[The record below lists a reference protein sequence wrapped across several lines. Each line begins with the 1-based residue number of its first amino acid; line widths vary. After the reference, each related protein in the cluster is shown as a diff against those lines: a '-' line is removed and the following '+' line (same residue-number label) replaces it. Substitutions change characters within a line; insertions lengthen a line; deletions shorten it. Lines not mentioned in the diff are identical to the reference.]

1 MLAGSQYRQQIEA
14 DIKPFEGILLGIFFM
29 TSGANLDPVL
39 CLQEWPTLLSGIL
52 AVLGAKLGLIFVL
65 GAFGFGLTRAEAI
78 RIALLLAGGGEFAF
92 VVFKL
97 AEELELLEPKLSSLL
112 TAAVI
117 ISMSLTPL
125 LGEAAQYV
133 SEAVERI
140 DSKSTA
146 NVRADELFD
155 VIDADGNGSIEKEE
169 LLSYLLGGGTAIGA
183 TRQNEAF
190 DRLFTMLDLDG
201 DGVISRQELRAGF
214 TELICGEMREVALQD
229 ATGVGGGAPA
239 ADDALATEP
248 DAVVVCG
255 YGEMGQLACD
265 VLADA
270 EGVGGGAGA
279 GELRD
284 QVALPTG
291 AWGTRFIA
299 VDRNPSRVS
308 IGLAKQ
314 VRVVYGDGASVELL
328 RAAGVIRPRAIMVTF
343 ASDKRC
349 LETTR
354 RLREAFSDTP
364 IFVRARTA
372 VDAEQLLQAGAT
384 EVVIEAVESVVRFA
398 SLVSAYAAGVETA
411 NSLTRVRSSS
421 SRPGGKQ
428 QGDLPPYPE
437 EQLDRLAAE
446 CGITRSQIC
455 RLYDGFVLLE
465 SNEDGEV
472 ELTSIRDMLSSVGVA
487 SVDNDETVAAWM
499 AEADQDGSNALSFFE
514 YVRVDSQRPARAAP
528 SQRPARSAPPKMMLH
543 NVTEVSLLDRPAQQ
557 SGGGAVAV
565 QAVAASSPARRA
577 AQALIDPLVQA
588 FDKSGLDRG
597 DFRWEFLVPWL
608 AEGGELTRMEETIVG
623 GTFIVAA
630 LALQVPRACRSPG
643 SVLCSLSPQQTS
655 L

>member
-328 RAAGVIRPRAIMVTF
+328 RAAGVIRPRHHG
-343 ASDKRC
+343 D
-349 LETTR
+349 
-354 RLREAFSDTP
+354 LRQRQAMPRDHAATARSFLRHADL
-364 IFVRARTA
+364 RARTHCSRC
-372 VDAEQLLQAGAT
+372 GAASASRCDRGGHRGGRIGGALRLIS
-384 EVVIEAVESVVRFA
+384 ERIRRRSGDGKLSHPRAVVILKAWREAARRPA
-398 SLVSAYAAGVETA
+398 SL
-411 NSLTRVRSSS
+411 
-421 SRPGGKQ
+421 
-428 QGDLPPYPE
+428 
-437 EQLDRLAAE
+437 
-446 CGITRSQIC
+446 
-455 RLYDGFVLLE
+455 
-465 SNEDGEV
+465 
-472 ELTSIRDMLSSVGVA
+472 
-487 SVDNDETVAAWM
+487 
-499 AEADQDGSNALSFFE
+499 
-514 YVRVDSQRPARAAP
+514 
-528 SQRPARSAPPKMMLH
+528 
-543 NVTEVSLLDRPAQQ
+543 
-557 SGGGAVAV
+557 SGG
-565 QAVAASSPARRA
+565 AA
-577 AQALIDPLVQA
+577 
-588 FDKSGLDRG
+588 
-597 DFRWEFLVPWL
+597 
-608 AEGGELTRMEETIVG
+608 
-623 GTFIVAA
+623 
-630 LALQVPRACRSPG
+630 
-643 SVLCSLSPQQTS
+643 
-655 L
+655 